1 MVPDLSMLIL
11 DDQKSFCDSI
21 VDFFSGPGS
30 EVKTAHTLADGLS
43 LAKKYKFDVVLL
55 DQNLPDGEGHTICA
69 PLVSLQDQ
77 IKIILITAYPRFD
90 AAVLAIKAGAYD
102 YLSKP
107 IELSQLEMVI
117 ARATR
122 TIALERIAEAH
133 NYEENRSQRQAPEVD
148 RQPGLAVLAPMI
160 EAAASSRSTVLIT
173 GESGCGKNV
182 VARHLH
188 SVGSR
193 TRAPMITVN
202 CAALPATLIEAELF
216 GVEKGAFTGATQT
229 RHGVFEL
236 ASGGTLFLDE
246 IGTMP
251 LVLQTKLLGVLEDHV
266 VRRLGG
272 DLTRLVDVRVIAAT
286 NTNLEEAV
294 REGRFRED
302 LFYRLNVIRIDLPP
316 LRARLQDLPSLIDHF
331 LNEFASGRDCSLF
344 PGEMERLMA
353 YPWPGNIRELRNL
366 IERAVLLQPCTE
378 LAPSRFLVS
387 PAVPPQAAPPA
398 GSGTN
403 TPLASST
410 PTEVLSLDEMERR
423 HIQSAYLFFQRHQ
436 VRTAHALGISESTL
450 RRKLKQYEIS
460 S

>member
-1 MVPDLSMLIL
+1 MAPDLSMLIL

-21 VDFFSGPGS
+21 VDFFSGPGT
-30 EVKTAHTLADGLS
+30 EVMTAHTLADGLA
-43 LAKKYKFDVVLL
+43 LAKNHKFDVVLL

-107 IELSQLEMVI
+107 IELTQLEMVI
-117 ARATR
+117 ARASR

-133 NYEENRSQRQAPEVD
+133 NYEENRSLRQAPEVD
-148 RQPGLAVLAPMI
+148 RQPGLAQLAPMI

-173 GESGCGKNV
+173 GESGSGKNV

-188 SVGSR
+188 AVGPR
-193 TRAPMITVN
+193 VRAPMITVN

-216 GVEKGAFTGATQT
+216 GVEKGAFTGATQN
-229 RHGVFEL
+229 RRGVFEL

-251 LVLQTKLLGVLEDHV
+251 LMLQTKLLGVLEDHV

-272 DLTRLVDVRVIAAT
+272 DLSRLVDVRVIAAT
-286 NTNLEEAV
+286 NTNLEQAV
-294 REGRFRED
+294 RDGHFRED

-316 LRARLQDLPSLIDHF
+316 LRARVQDLPSLIDHF
-331 LNEFASGRDCSLF
+331 LHEFASGRDCSLF

-366 IERAVLLQPCTE
+366 IERAVLLQPCAGL

-387 PAVPPQAAPPA
+387 PAVQPQAAPPA

-403 TPLASST
+403 TPLESP
-410 PTEVLSLDEMERR
+410 PTEVLSLEEMERR
-423 HIQSAYLFFQRHQ
+423 HILATYLFFQKHQ